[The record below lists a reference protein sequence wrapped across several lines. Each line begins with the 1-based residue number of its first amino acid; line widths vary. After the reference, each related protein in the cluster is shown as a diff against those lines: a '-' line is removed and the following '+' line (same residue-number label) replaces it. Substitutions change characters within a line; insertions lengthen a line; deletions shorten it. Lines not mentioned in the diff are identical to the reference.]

1 MTTSKTRAEF
11 EAWFRKEHPKSL
23 TIARF
28 NGSGQYAH
36 MHPANDWI
44 VWQAARRAT
53 LEEAAKV
60 LEARIMGD
68 NNRED
73 QEAKRCVA
81 AIRALGDEGMKP

>member
-11 EAWFRKEHPKSL
+11 EAWFRKEHPNGWP
-23 TIARF
+23 IARF
-28 NGSGQYAH
+28 NGSGQYVH
-36 MHPANDWI
+36 MHPADNWT

-81 AIRALGDEGMKP
+81 AIRALAAEEKQ